1 MTIVVLSADKMYVS
15 VYISAKDVG
24 VTKTLK
30 SGLFRLFFILW
41 FILYFVG
48 GCDLFSN

>member
-15 VYISAKDVG
+15 VYISATGVG

-30 SGLFRLFFILW
+30 KWPFQVVFYSMVYIVFCRWL
-41 FILYFVG
+41 
-48 GCDLFSN
+48 

>member
-15 VYISAKDVG
+15 VYISATGVG

-30 SGLFRLFFILW
+30 SGLFRLFFYSMVYIVFCRWL
-41 FILYFVG
+41 
-48 GCDLFSN
+48 